1 MLLRLLLLLLA
12 ASFGGCDRGPP
23 FQKVEGGW
31 RYRGVAIDVDAASFV
46 PLDEHH
52 AREAQRIVFVDTWRE
67 SSDWFT
73 TQHVRVVELAGA
85 DPKQF
90 QVLGGGYGRDGA
102 RVFYEGHAF
111 KVADVAGFEVLDD
124 GFAHDGVQAYYLRE
138 AIAGSRGGTFH
149 VLGWGYASDGTSAFH
164 AAMDY
169 AAQPPRPHVQPL
181 RGADAASLR
190 VLDDGYAADSRRA
203 YYRGRLIGPAPTLR
217 ALGRGYAKTE
227 ADVYYEGERMPDAH
241 APSFELTVALTD
253 DADARDARSAF
264 RNGRRR
270 A

>member
-12 ASFGGCDRGPP
+12 AAFGGCDRSPP
-23 FQKVEGGW
+23 FQQVDGGW

-52 AREAQRIVFVDTWRE
+52 AREAQRVVFVDAWRE

-73 TQHVRVVELAGA
+73 TRHVRVVELAGA
-85 DPKQF
+85 DAARF
-90 QVLGGGYGRDGA
+90 EVLGGRYGRDGT
-102 RVFYEGHAF
+102 RVFYEGRTF
-111 KVADVAGFEVLDD
+111 TVADVAGFVVLDD
-124 GFAHDGVQAYYLRE
+124 GFAHDGVQAYYLRQP
-138 AIAGSRGGTFH
+138 IAGSRGAGFR
-149 VLGWGYASDGTSAFH
+149 VLGWGYASDGRSAFH
-164 AAMDY
+164 AAVDY
-169 AAQPPRPHVQPL
+169 AAQPPRPHVRPL

-190 VLDDGYAADSRRA
+190 VLDDGYAADAHRA

-227 ADVYYEGERMPDAH
+227 SEVFYEGERVPDAH
-241 APSFELTVALTD
+241 APSFELTAAPTD
-253 DADARDARSAF
+253 DADARDARTAF

-270 A
+270 G